1 MYFTITQF
9 SALFR
14 ELVKSCDLY
23 ICKTTG
29 KKRDTKSMRQ
39 TYISWEVIK
48 KEKSL
53 VEIALN
59 CGNTVAVIMS
69 NYANNLEH
77 EDFFREKINAIPF
90 L

>member
-1 MYFTITQF
+1 
-9 SALFR
+9 
-14 ELVKSCDLY
+14 
-23 ICKTTG
+23 
-29 KKRDTKSMRQ
+29 MRQ

-69 NYANNLEH
+69 NYANNLEQ